1 MDGLLSLFSSLPDLA
16 LVVLGFCLI
25 VVIHELG
32 HFLAARWAGIRVLA
46 FAVGFGPAIV
56 SYRKGLGVRRGSSDA
71 EYREMLARA
80 KAERLPGVS
89 PTEYRLNWIPA
100 GGYVKML
107 GQEDLNPNAVSA
119 AADSYQR
126 CVPWKRMVVISAGVV
141 MNLITAAMM
150 FVAVF
155 MIGLRTEPAKVGLV
169 RPGSPASEAVALNAA
184 SLGVTEPGLKPG
196 DEIRAINGEGANSF
210 NDLTLATAMSERGE
224 AVRLVIQRP
233 GLASALEFA
242 IVPEVGQLTG
252 LLELGVEPARSAQLP
267 KARSPR
273 DAAEWEKVFE
283 RFGLIGV
290 KPGMTLT
297 QAGAAGDVRSAAD
310 LVAAARASNGTPVR
324 ATFRDGS
331 GATATAEIQPRAQL
345 QLALLAEGAEGAPV
359 RVVEH
364 LLGLV
369 PVMRIEEAGDGAL
382 AQGLKSG
389 DVFVRIGAVEFPSLA
404 AGIREIRAHAGKAL
418 TVAVAREGKVEVLE
432 VRVSREGTIGF
443 APGDTAEG
451 SALLSAPV
459 RTVREI
465 REGSKPGPTAAAALS
480 VRPGSEIVRVGSTT
494 VSSFP
499 SLRTALRDAT
509 AEACRTGSGANVTL
523 TLRAP
528 TLDGAEALEQAVEW
542 PLSAAEVK
550 ALHALGWELPFSAA
564 IFETEQALLKASGPV
579 AAMSLGLHE
588 TKRVMLSTY
597 MTFVR
602 LFQGTVKVE
611 HLKGPVGIV
620 HVGTILADRGLVWLL
635 FFMALISVN
644 LAVINFLPLPIVD
657 GGQFLFLLWEQVRG
671 RPVPLGIQN
680 AVTLAGLVLIGAM
693 FLLVTFNDVRNLLGL

>member
-1 MDGLLSLFSSLPDLA
+1 MDGLLSLISSLPDLA

-46 FAVGFGPAIV
+46 FAVGFGPAIL
-56 SYRKGLGVRRGSSDA
+56 SYRKGLGVRRGSSDG
-71 EYREMLARA
+71 EYREMLRRA
-80 KAERLPGVS
+80 GAEKLPDVS

-107 GQEDLNPNAVSA
+107 GQEDLNPEAVSA
-119 AADSYQR
+119 ATDSYQR

-184 SLGVTEPGLKPG
+184 SLGVAEPGLKPG
-196 DEIRAINGEGANSF
+196 DELRAINGEAPNSF
-210 NDLTLATAMSERGE
+210 NDLTLATAMSERGQ

-233 GLASALEFA
+233 GVPTPLEFA
-242 IVPEVGQLTG
+242 IVPEVGPLSG
-252 LLELGVEPARSAQLP
+252 LLELGVEPARSAQVP

-273 DAAEWEKVFE
+273 DAAEWEKAFQSV
-283 RFGLIGV
+283 GLAGV

-297 QAGAAGDVRSAAD
+297 QAGVAGEVRSAAD
-310 LVAAARASNGTPVR
+310 LVAAARASNGTPIR
-324 ATFRDGS
+324 ATFLDEA
-331 GATATAEIQPRAQL
+331 GAPLSIEIKPRAQL
-345 QLALLAEGAEGAPV
+345 QMSLAAEATPAAPV

-364 LLGLV
+364 LLGLM
-369 PVMRIEEAGDGAL
+369 PVMRIEQAGEGAR
-382 AQGLKSG
+382 AQGLRDG
-389 DVFVRIGAVEFPSLA
+389 DVFVRIGAVEFPSLSE
-404 AGIREIRAHAGKAL
+404 GIREIRAHAGKAL
-418 TVAVAREGKVEVLE
+418 SVAVRRAGEVETLE
-432 VRVSREGTIGF
+432 VRVSRQGTIGF
-443 APGDTAEG
+443 APGDTAET
-451 SALLSAPV
+451 STLLAAPV
-459 RTVREI
+459 RMVREI
-465 REGSKPGPTAAAALS
+465 RQGSKPEATPASALPL
-480 VRPGSEIVRVGSTT
+480 RPGSEIVRVGSTVVT
-494 VSSFP
+494 SFE

-509 AEACRTGSGANVTL
+509 AEARRTASGANVTL

-528 TLDGAEALEQAVEW
+528 ALGAAEPLEEAVAW
-542 PLSAAEVK
+542 SLSAADVE
-550 ALHALGWELPFSAA
+550 ALQTLGWDLPFSPAL
-564 IFETEQALLKASGPV
+564 FETEQTLLKASGPL
-579 AAMSLGLHE
+579 AAMGLGLHE

-620 HVGTILADRGLVWLL
+620 HVGTILADRGLVWLV

-657 GGQFLFLLWEQVRG
+657 GGQFLFLLWEQIRG

-680 AVTLAGLVLIGAM
+680 AVTMVGLVLIGAM